1 MRNFLWVSVSLF
13 FASVILGVSVVR
25 TTAQTQPKFKLSLA
39 TVIPSP
45 TPAEALTETKV
56 DYSLPYPGILPD
68 HFLYSLK
75 MARDKVV
82 LTLTFDSQKKAEM
95 MLLFADKRLGAGRTL
110 IEGGKVQLGVTT
122 LSKGEKYLESAAIE
136 AEKAKRGGKDASA
149 LIEKLGKSY
158 LKHQETLAELET
170 KIPNE
175 LKPTFEAA
183 NKSSRSA
190 FEIIE
195 RNK

>member
-1 MRNFLWVSVSLF
+1 M
-13 FASVILGVSVVR
+13 R

-39 TVIPSP
+39 AVITSP
-45 TPAEALTETKV
+45 TPVESLVETKV
-56 DYSLPYPGILPD
+56 DYYLPYPGILPD

-75 MARDKVV
+75 MARDKIV
-82 LTLTFDSQKKAEM
+82 LFLTFNSQKKAERL
-95 MLLFADKRLGAGRTL
+95 LLFADKRLGAGQTL
-110 IEGGKVQLGVTT
+110 IEGGKVELGATT
-122 LSKGEKYLESAAIE
+122 LSKGEKYFETAAIE
-136 AEKAKRGGKDASA
+136 AEKAKRGGEDVSA

-158 LKHQETLAELET
+158 LKHQEILKELEP

-175 LKPTFEAA
+175 LKPIFETA

-195 RNK
+195 RN